1 MRGPRP
7 DRLRAWWGAS
17 LAGLVPTAGLAGA
30 GAGLCV
36 DGRLG
41 LGGGLVALA
50 AGAAFLA
57 TRRGQRA
64 IDRKF
69 ADVKKEGL
77 ARRFLLRT
85 LVTRSRADLSLEL
98 QDAAVGLAGAER
110 ALLVCAGEGGPVLLG
125 GDGDER
131 RRAGEMGP
139 ALSAL
144 AALGTPVSRDT
155 LLGASGAGAAVILE
169 LFDALDVS
177 WAAPL
182 VHRDLLIG
190 VLLCGRF
197 GETEGRAAGLE
208 LLASHAS
215 TALARALLEE
225 ARRAPARKAT
235 GLGPTAL
242 YALGP
247 RGHEHTSGRAHV
259 AWALDPIDEAGGDL
273 VVVEPLDGGRVLV
286 VAVDGVGRGAPA
298 VLGAARVHGAVL
310 ARARMPGVT
319 PEDLLLA
326 ADGAL
331 RADGATPVSA
341 LAAIVDANAREVA
354 IASAGLPPPLLVEVR
369 GGEPRT
375 RAIAPGAGAGRRSLA
390 PPPPRRSVSPTPARA
405 PSEGAL
411 VGFGT
416 SLGEAEG
423 APEIALVKVPL
434 APDDR
439 LVIVT
444 DGVLTAGA
452 PYAHPLGPARLGTL
466 LVALGDTE
474 AARLPR
480 AVLAEVARLNAG
492 RPSADDRSVVV
503 IRIAAPTETEEPA
516 A

>member
-1 MRGPRP
+1 M
-7 DRLRAWWGAS
+7 
-17 LAGLVPTAGLAGA
+17 PTAGLAGA
-30 GAGLCV
+30 GASLCA
-36 DGRLG
+36 DGRASI
-41 LGGGLVALA
+41 GGGLLALA
-50 AGAAFLA
+50 AGAAVLA
-57 TRRGQRA
+57 VRKGQRA

-69 ADVKKEGL
+69 ADVRKEGL

-98 QDAAVGLAGAER
+98 QDATVGLAGAER
-110 ALLVCAGEGGPVLLG
+110 VLLVCAGDEGPVFLG

-131 RRAGEMGP
+131 KRAGELGP

-155 LLGASGAGAAVILE
+155 LLGASGAGAAAILE

-197 GETEGRAAGLE
+197 EGEASAGRAAGLE
-208 LLASHAS
+208 LLASHAG

-225 ARRAPARKAT
+225 ARRAPPRRAT

-242 YALGP
+242 LALGP
-247 RGHEHTSGRAHV
+247 RGHEHTSGRLQV

-273 VVVEPLDGGRVLV
+273 VVVEPLDDDRVLV

-310 ARARMPGVT
+310 ARAHTPGIT
-319 PEDLLLA
+319 PEALLLA
-326 ADGAL
+326 ADAAL

-341 LAAIVDANAREVA
+341 LAAIIDARAHEVT
-354 IASAGLPPPLLVEVR
+354 IASAGLPPPQLVEVR
-369 GGEPRT
+369 GGEPRA
-375 RAIAPGAGAGRRSLA
+375 RAIAPSGSGRRSLA
-390 PPPPRRSVSPTPARA
+390 PPPPRRQVTPTLARA

-416 SLGEAEG
+416 SLGEPEG
-423 APEIALVKVPL
+423 KPDLATVKVPL

-466 LVALGDTE
+466 LVALADT
-474 AARLPR
+474 AVDKLPR

-492 RPSADDRSVVV
+492 RPSADDRTVVV
-503 IRIAAPTETEEPA
+503 IRIAAPSDVAPPDVAPAEPVKA
-516 A
+516 PST